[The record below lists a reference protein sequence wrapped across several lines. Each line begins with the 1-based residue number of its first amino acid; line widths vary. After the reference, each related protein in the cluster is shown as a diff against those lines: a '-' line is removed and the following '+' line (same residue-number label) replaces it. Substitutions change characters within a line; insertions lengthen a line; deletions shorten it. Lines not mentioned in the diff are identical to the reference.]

1 MVITTVKLKQ
11 LTADEGKILTNGS
24 AYGRSVY
31 LSANDSESNWYEIT
45 EEEYLELTKSEEESV
60 NV

>member
-1 MVITTVKLKQ
+1 MELRNLIAKEGMRFTNGTTFGKVITL
-11 LTADEGKILTNGS
+11 GI
-24 AYGRSVY
+24 
-31 LSANDSESNWYEIT
+31 NDSPLNWYEIT